1 MLSRFFGKS
10 DKFDDSQTKETQHKR
25 GHDAAED
32 NPDTAWREWGSG
44 LTAQDAGLPFTPEAV
59 AVPPQ
64 PVQANVPVTAVSA
77 QPQITQVDFE
87 LITERMPL
95 EEPMLTME
103 QRKNNALGTVERH
116 HQRIANTI
124 RTLWGYKECA
134 VYINKL
140 IMAGGDGMG
149 HARVGFNQDA
159 VQAML
164 ELSDLHDAEYG
175 PPDAPST
182 GLGLSI

>member
-10 DKFDDSQTKETQHKR
+10 DKSNDSPSKEARGKSGLEVIEDD
-25 GHDAAED
+25 
-32 NPDTAWREWGSG
+32 PDTAWREWDSA
-44 LTAQDAGLPFTPEAV
+44 LAAQESSERAPLSANPV
-59 AVPPQ
+59 AVQ
-64 PVQANVPVTAVSA
+64 PTNPRADIP
-77 QPQITQVDFE
+77 TQTVDFE
-87 LITERMPL
+87 LTTEHSPL
-95 EEPMLTME
+95 ELPTLD
-103 QRKNNALGTVERH
+103 QRKNKALDTVELH

-124 RTLWGYKECA
+124 RTLWGYKECG

-140 IMAGGDGMG
+140 IMSGGDGMG
-149 HARVGFNQDA
+149 HARVGFNQEA